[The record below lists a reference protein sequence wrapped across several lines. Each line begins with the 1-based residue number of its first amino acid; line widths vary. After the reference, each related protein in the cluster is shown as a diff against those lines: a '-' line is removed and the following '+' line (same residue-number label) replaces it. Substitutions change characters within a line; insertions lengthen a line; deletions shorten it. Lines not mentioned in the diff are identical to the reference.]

1 MAKDITTEGLKKKLD
16 AMDKFYLIDVRDTFR
31 YEHNHLPEAIGLE
44 WGPNFAEELPH
55 VLPDKDS
62 MIVVYG
68 SNEACQMA
76 VDTIEYLEKSGY
88 TNMYLYRD
96 GFAGWMEA
104 GHGLEF
110 GRAS

>member
-1 MAKDITTEGLKKKLD
+1 MAKNITTEELKKKLD
-16 AMDKFYLIDVRDTFR
+16 AMDKFYLIDVRDNFR

-44 WGPNFAEELPH
+44 WGPHFAEELPH
-55 VLPDKDS
+55 VLPDKDAE
-62 MIVVYG
+62 IVIYG

-76 VDTIEYLEKSGY
+76 TDAFDYLEKAGY
-88 TNMYLYRD
+88 VNLYLYRD
-96 GFAGWMEA
+96 GFSGWMEA